1 MEYTDKIFVSN
12 KLIREL
18 EGVDDERSLFYLA
31 ENRLLFLLLSQIK
44 GDDTEFEPLELSIAD
59 YCRFYGIS
67 NGGKVK
73 SQIADAIEFLK
84 NTLFTVDGDVIKF
97 LDDVSDLER
106 SSMYLLLDDTLKD
119 YLLNLKGN
127 FTAFEIGFAAG
138 FKSFYAQKAYLYLH
152 TYMNSPVPCRLG
164 IEKACQVFSGG
175 YYTKPGEL
183 TSFVLKKAI
192 AEINENSDIT
202 VSYRQ
207 KCALGG
213 KPEFIFNI
221 HKKSEES
228 LADIRYYWPDFYTT
242 KDGSGIDY
250 ERVKEIDI
258 IGYLE
263 EYHPTLIMYKNY
275 EYINPSHDSLKVY
288 RNRFHQFSKGEGGDL
303 VDYLHNFG
311 DMSKLEIR
319 AELESTDYGCGI
331 VRKPTKKE
339 AKKFKVPKR
348 CDANLPVVEKYL
360 KERGIDTSIIEDFI
374 NEGLLYADFFKNCV
388 FCNEGKIYISRAT
401 SEDAVVPKTTSVSAE
416 NNYFLHNYGGEFSDK
431 IYVFESVIDLMSF
444 LDYQGEPGYYVAMA
458 GLKDG
463 VIEKIEKELNP
474 NKDKEIILCVDW
486 DDAGKEFASKHKQ
499 YKHYPKTEGYEH
511 CKDWNELLFAFRNSY

>member
-1 MEYTDKIFVSN
+1 MEYTDKIFISN
-12 KLIREL
+12 KLIRGL
-18 EGVDDERSLFYLA
+18 EGVDGERSLFYLT
-31 ENRLLFLLLSQIK
+31 ENRLLFLLLSQIN

-59 YCRFYGIS
+59 YCRFYQIS

-73 SQIADAIEFLK
+73 TQIAEAIEFLK
-84 NTLFTVDGDVIKF
+84 NTIFTVDGDPIKF
-97 LDDVSDLER
+97 LDDISDLEK
-106 SSMYLLLDDTLKD
+106 SKMFLLMDDTLKS

-127 FTAFEIGFAAG
+127 FTAFEIGFTAD
-138 FKSFYAQKAYLYLH
+138 FKSLYAQKAYLYLH

-263 EYHPTLIMYKNY
+263 EYHPTLILYKNY
-275 EYINPSHDSLKVY
+275 EHISPSHDSLKFY
-288 RNRFHQFSKGEGGDL
+288 KNRYHQFSRSEGGDL
-303 VDYLHNFG
+303 VDYLHKFG
-311 DMSKLEIR
+311 DMSKAEIK

-331 VRKPTKKE
+331 VRTHTKKE
-339 AKKFKVPKR
+339 AKKLKVPKR
-348 CDANLPVVEKYL
+348 CDVNLPVVKRYL
-360 KERGIDTSIIEDFI
+360 EERGIDAAVINDFI
-374 NEGLLYADFFKNCV
+374 NEGLLYADVFKNCI
-388 FCNEGKIYISRAT
+388 FCNEGKIYILRAT
-401 SEDAVVPKTTSVSAE
+401 SKDAVLPKTTSVLAE
-416 NNYFLHNYGGEFSDK
+416 NNYFLHNYGGEFADK
-431 IYVFESVIDLMSF
+431 IYVFESAIDLMSF
-444 LDYQGEPGYYVAMA
+444 LDYNQEPGYYVAMA

-463 VIEKIEKELNP
+463 ALEKVEVKLNG
-474 NKDKEIILCVDW
+474 NNDKEIVLCVDW
-486 DDAGKEFASKHKQ
+486 DKAGEAFAAKHDQ
-499 YKHYPKTEGYEH
+499 YECYPRPEGYEH
-511 CKDWNELLFAFRNSY
+511 CKDWNEILFTFKNSY